1 MRVEKM
7 ETGEMDELNALRTRL
22 AEAEAALAALY
33 AGRADAIVGP
43 AGIIGLF
50 GADWLYRTFFDSMNE
65 GGLTLDATGRILF
78 CNPRFSSMV
87 SASIEQLRNRSL
99 LDWVSSIDEAKVA
112 QLLSSDVACSD
123 EIRLLSA
130 NGVLR
135 PVLLSLTPLNTSGPR
150 MTCVVL
156 TDLSE
161 RVAAED
167 ALRAS
172 HESLRSILET
182 TLDGF
187 WCVDGQGCLLD
198 VNPAYSQQSGY
209 SRGELIGMRIADLE
223 GSESAAETEMHMKRV
238 IASGCDQFE
247 STHRRKDGSLWK
259 VEVSATYRTV
269 AGGQFFV
276 FLRDITGRKQA
287 EAELDQYR
295 HNLEERVHS
304 RTFELAAARDAAE
317 AANRAKSVFLA
328 NMSHELRTPM
338 NGIMGMTDLALRTA
352 TSPKQIDQLSKS
364 MGASRHLL
372 AVINNILDISRI
384 EADRL
389 TLDESDFSL
398 SQTIDDTLFMQER
411 PAFAKGLRLSRK
423 IAQGMPDLLCG
434 DALRLKQ
441 ILLNYIGNAI
451 KFSAHGEITVR
462 AHVVEQDSQGLLL
475 RIEVSDPGIGLSA
488 DEQSRLFRAFIQAD
502 DSTTRKYG
510 GSGLGLFI
518 SKRLAQLMGG
528 DVGVNSEAGVGS
540 TFWMTARLR
549 HAVDVPQ
556 SGAGPAAVPL
566 KASASG
572 CFDSSASPREL
583 LAQCFRG
590 CRVLVAEDDPMNQEV
605 AEGLLEAV
613 GLQVRVANNGQEAV
627 ELAQREGFSLILMD
641 VQMPLMDGLEA
652 TRAIRQLPGMS
663 AIPILAMTA
672 NAFDEDRDSCLAAGM
687 DDHVGKP
694 VDPEP
699 LYSTLLCWLQK
710 AAATA

>member
-1 MRVEKM
+1 MSPPDDKKP
-7 ETGEMDELNALRTRL
+7 DPAILRTMAEAQLAHHPVTEPLL
-22 AEAEAALAALY
+22 AEALLQELQVHQIELEMQNEALRQKQRELEDSRNRYVDLYDFSPVGYLTLNSNGIIEEFNLTAVALLGIERKDLLHRRFTTQVVAEDQDRWLTLFLTMMKRDGKGSVEVSMQRGNGAVFPALLDCQ
-33 AGRADAIVGP
+33 RAIVG
-43 AGIIGLF
+43 AG
-50 GADWLYRTFFDSMNE
+50 DT
-65 GGLTLDATGRILF
+65 
-78 CNPRFSSMV
+78 
-87 SASIEQLRNRSL
+87 
-99 LDWVSSIDEAKVA
+99 
-112 QLLSSDVACSD
+112 
-123 EIRLLSA
+123 
-130 NGVLR
+130 VLR
-135 PVLLSLTPLNTSGPR
+135 IA
-150 MTCVVL
+150 L
-156 TDLSE
+156 TDISE
-161 RVAAED
+161 R
-167 ALRAS
+167 
-172 HESLRSILET
+172 
-182 TLDGF
+182 
-187 WCVDGQGCLLD
+187 
-198 VNPAYSQQSGY
+198 
-209 SRGELIGMRIADLE
+209 
-223 GSESAAETEMHMKRV
+223 
-238 IASGCDQFE
+238 
-247 STHRRKDGSLWK
+247 
-259 VEVSATYRTV
+259 
-269 AGGQFFV
+269 
-276 FLRDITGRKQA
+276 KQL
-287 EAELDQYR
+287 EAELAQHR
-295 HNLEERVHS
+295 NHLEQLVFA
-304 RTFELAAARDAAE
+304 RTAELAQAKDAAE
-317 AANRAKSVFLA
+317 AANRAKSIFLA

-364 MGASRHLL
+364 MGASRNLL

-398 SQTIDDTLFMQER
+398 SQTIDDTLLMQEG
-411 PAFAKGLRLSRK
+411 PALAKGLHLSRK

-441 ILLNYIGNAI
+441 ILLNYIGNSI
-451 KFSAHGEITVR
+451 KFSARGEITVR
-462 AHVVEQDSQGLLL
+462 THVVEQDSQGLLL
-475 RIEVSDPGIGLSA
+475 RIEVSDQGIGLSA

-605 AEGLLEAV
+605 AEDLLEAV

-627 ELAQREGFSLILMD
+627 ELEQREGFSLILMD